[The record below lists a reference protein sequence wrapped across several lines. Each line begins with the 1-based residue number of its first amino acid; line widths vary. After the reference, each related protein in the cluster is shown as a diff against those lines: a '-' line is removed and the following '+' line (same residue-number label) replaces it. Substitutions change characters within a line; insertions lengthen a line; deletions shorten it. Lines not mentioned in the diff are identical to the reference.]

1 MGGSWLKGGRRIRMS
16 SDVFKRVMD
25 LATHEETVSWD
36 CPVKEK
42 MNALFCQKKKK
53 SLGFHLI
60 ANEMN

>member
-42 MNALFCQKKKK
+42 MNALFSQKKKK
-53 SLGFHLI
+53 VWGFT
-60 ANEMN
+60 